1 MILKASS
8 AYPFPVSPH
17 TIWVLRQLL
26 DTPRQWNLDDR
37 EYFILKSFNMQFEPS
52 IKNDY
57 YTKEILF
64 YLKNQKAL
72 EIITGDTKGL
82 KEYAIPIPSKPLH
95 TMVEEWEV
103 LVIDKYLVI
112 KLLKNI
118 AYRAEIIRAKKLDKW
133 HCRFEIDE
141 DNTLWMST
149 EIGSYPLRQLNHGLV
164 SYKVMSTLCEHGFVE
179 LHSDGHIKSGKYAGT
194 KVKSLQ
200 EVLRGI
206 GFDRMLKKSFFE
218 ESSAT
223 RIALKNPPPAFG
235 KSFHEAVI
243 DIFEESSRLRATLNS
258 SKRKI
263 IEFPRYDS

>member
-8 AYPFPVSPH
+8 PYPFPISPH
-17 TIWVLRQLL
+17 TIWILRQLL

-37 EYFILKSFNMQFEPS
+37 EYFILKSFNAQFEPS
-52 IKNDY
+52 IENDF
-57 YTKEILF
+57 YTAEILF

-72 EIITGDTKGL
+72 EIITGDTKGI
-82 KEYAIPIPSKPLH
+82 KEYEIPIPSKPSH
-95 TMVEEWEV
+95 RMVEEWEV
-103 LVIDKYLVI
+103 RITNKYLVT

-118 AYRAEIIRAKKLDKW
+118 TYRAEIKRANKLDKW
-133 HCRFEIDE
+133 HCRFEVDE
-141 DNTLWMST
+141 DNTLWMNT
-149 EIGSYPLRQLNHGLV
+149 ELGSYPLRQLNHGLV
-164 SYKVMSTLCEHGFVE
+164 SYKVMSTLCEYGVVE
-179 LHSDGHIKSGKYAGT
+179 LTDGRIKSGKYAGT

-206 GFDRMLKKSFFE
+206 GFNKMLKKSFLE

-223 RIALKNPPPAFG
+223 RITFKNPSPAFG

-243 DIFEESSRLRATLNS
+243 DTFEESSRLRVTLNN

-263 IEFPRYDS
+263 MEFPRYDS